1 MASNASDFFMTVV
14 LRRTLHSAGG
24 LFGGARGGQFEVGR
38 RTAGGHIAVHQSIAP
53 NVAKSKPDVV
63 FLPQFVAAQ
72 TLQPCKPVHHSPQ
85 FERINATDQR
95 RTIMLDQRTNPFAW

>member
-1 MASNASDFFMTVV
+1 MTVV

-63 FLPQFVAAQ
+63 FLPQFVVVQ
-72 TLQPCKPVHHSPQ
+72 PLQPCQAVHHWPQ
-85 FERINATDQR
+85 CETIHATDQR
-95 RTIMLDQRTNPFAW
+95 RTITLDLRMNPFACWLNYRLR